1 MWNKWAALLA
11 GVLLLLG
18 GYAMAGDEEGCLFC
32 HRLELHQSSALAIGS
47 NLRVWDPPGGL
58 HDSLYCSDCH
68 QDAKEA
74 PHPALPGPATCIGE
88 CHGSDP
94 EATASHRRASF
105 GGANETHRI
114 LSSPRAPCLLCHR
127 ATDKKGDTGTIES
140 RCGGCHAGERNSV
153 AQGVH
158 ARFYRKDE
166 WELCARCHRVHTE
179 GENSPQVACNGQ
191 GCHGGEVTEA
201 MRRLGSHET
210 KGGERK
216 TAGKIPRAGVFLL
229 IAAFGWVSGRFLSPT
244 GKGGK

>member
-1 MWNKWAALLA
+1 MP
-11 GVLLLLG
+11 VLSPPG
-18 GYAMAGDEEGCLFC
+18 ASPIVRPGDWE
-32 HRLELHQSSALAIGS
+32 QSS
-47 NLRVWDPPGGL
+47 GL
-58 HDSLYCSDCH
+58 G
-68 QDAKEA
+68 
-74 PHPALPGPATCIGE
+74 PTRGTPRLPVLFGLP
-88 CHGSDP
+88 DP